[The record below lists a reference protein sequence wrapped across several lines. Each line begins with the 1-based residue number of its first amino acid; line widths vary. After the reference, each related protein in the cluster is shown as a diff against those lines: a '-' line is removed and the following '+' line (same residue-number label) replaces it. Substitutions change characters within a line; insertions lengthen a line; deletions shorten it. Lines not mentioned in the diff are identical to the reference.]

1 MAVFPMFIELENRIC
16 LVIGGG
22 SIATRKVMT
31 LLSLGAVV
39 HIVSVDFEQALL
51 AMSVENPG
59 PGELEC
65 HPVEGGVHSSAV
77 WLDTQ
82 MRYEGIGKPAMI
94 ICATNKPTVNHQMAL
109 WGKKRQIPV
118 NSSTD
123 QKDCDFY
130 FPSIVT
136 RGKLVTGIST
146 GGISPSLS
154 KYVRYQV
161 ETKIPMYY
169 DEIVEMTIKARP
181 MVYEALTDKK
191 ARKQCLAKLVDKAV
205 QKRDE
210 LTDYEIRDIIDQYR
224 PKEDLPE
231 DTES

>member
-22 SIATRKVMT
+22 SVATRKVMT
-31 LLSLGAVV
+31 LLSLGAIV
-39 HIVSVDFEQALL
+39 HVVSVDFEPALL
-51 AMSVENPG
+51 EMSVEDPG
-59 PGELEC
+59 AGEIEC
-65 HPVEGGVHSSAV
+65 HEVEAGVHSSAV

-82 MRYEGIGKPAMI
+82 MRREGIGKPAMI
-94 ICATNKPTVNHQMAL
+94 ICATNNSTINHQMAL
-109 WGKKRQIPV
+109 WGRKRQIPV

-123 QKDCDFY
+123 QRDCDFY
-130 FPSIVT
+130 FPSIVR

-169 DEIVEMTIKARP
+169 DKVAEMTIKARP
-181 MVYEALTDKK
+181 LVYEALSDKK
-191 ARKQCLAKLVDKAV
+191 ARKQCLAKLVDRAV
-205 QKRDE
+205 SKRDV
-210 LTDYEIRDIIDQYR
+210 LTDYEIMDVINAYK
-224 PKEDLPE
+224 PEE
-231 DTES
+231 DTLGEK